1 MGSAGNGE
9 TVIVLHGLTRTS
21 RAMTKI
27 VAMLQDDGFE
37 VFNFGYPSTAYSI
50 EKLVESHVAPLVK
63 VVVDGGARPIHFV
76 THSLGGILVRQ
87 LMTRHRPATL
97 GRVVMLGPPNR
108 GSELVDKL
116 GRLPAFGWINGPAG
130 HQLGTG
136 PDSLP
141 NRLGPVDYPVGVIAG
156 TRSLNGVYSWLIGGP
171 SDGKVAVE
179 RAKVDGMTDFI
190 TLPVNHTFMMND
202 RVVHEQTAHFLRTG
216 AFRR

>member
-1 MGSAGNGE
+1 MGDARGE
-9 TVIVLHGLTRTS
+9 SVIVLHGLTRTS

-27 VAMLQDDGFE
+27 VACLQDDGFE

-87 LMTRHRPATL
+87 LMKVHRPAAL

-116 GRLPAFGWINGPAG
+116 GRLPVFGWINGPAG

-179 RAKVDGMTDFI
+179 RAKVDGMADFI

>member
-1 MGSAGNGE
+1 MIDAPGE

-27 VAMLQDDGFE
+27 VDALQGDGFE
-37 VFNFGYPSTAYSI
+37 VYNFGYPSTAYSI
-50 EKLVESHVAPLVK
+50 EKLVESHLAPLVK
-63 VVVDGGARPIHFV
+63 VVVDTGAAPIHFV

-87 LMTRHRPATL
+87 LMKRHRPSRV

-116 GRLPAFGWINGPAG
+116 GRIPVFGWINGPAG

-136 PDSLP
+136 PESLP

-171 SDGKVAVE
+171 NDGKVSLE
-179 RAKVDGMTDFI
+179 RAKVDGMSDFVA
-190 TLPVNHTFMMND
+190 LPVNHTFMMND
-202 RVVHEQTAHFLRTG
+202 HMVHRQAAHFLRHG
-216 AFRR
+216 VFLR